1 MSYAATHM
9 KEFNLPIEFIDTNSS
24 KHRGETRRGNLKALR
39 VPIGWQACLWGGPDA
54 CGLVMDH
61 KDLRGMSDAR
71 FLRMIQVFFE
81 RQGIHLRY
89 LNETLFD
96 MNDVDIRKQ

>member
-9 KEFNLPIEFIDTNSS
+9 KEYNLPIEFIDTNDP
-24 KHRGETRRGNLKALR
+24 RRGSEARPGRLKALR
-39 VPIGWQACLWGGPDA
+39 VPMGWQACLWGGPDA
-54 CGLVMDH
+54 CGLVTDH
-61 KDLRGMSDAR
+61 QDLREMSDAR

-89 LNETLFD
+89 LNETMFD
-96 MNDVDIRKQ
+96 MNDIETSLQ